1 MQFLNRLLEWSIV
14 IFSQPT
20 IILSTIPIMENPD
33 INSLNHVISVQLS
46 SELYA
51 TLQEQV
57 KITGQTETE
66 LVIKGLQHVLE
77 QTDHQKV
84 EKDRFE
90 ILEATLEARLKQYV
104 DSLIKERQ
112 SNNVIANPETSDRK
126 LFERVL
132 PIPTIRPLQVGDRVL
147 VLEPDSP
154 YYMAKLLVIRTSLI
168 RATVDTDTG
177 EKTFLKRDLR
187 FVESAPKQ

>member
-1 MQFLNRLLEWSIV
+1 MQFLNRILDWSIV
-14 IFSQPT
+14 IVPQPT
-20 IILSTIPIMENPD
+20 IILSTIPTMESPD
-33 INSLNHVISVQLS
+33 INSLNPVITVQLS

-51 TLQEQV
+51 DLQQQV

-66 LVIKGLQHVLE
+66 LVIKGLQHVLN
-77 QTDHQKV
+77 QTDHQKA

-90 ILEATLEARLKQYV
+90 ILEATLESRLKRYV
-104 DSLIKERQ
+104 DSLIKDRQ
-112 SNNVIANPETSDRK
+112 SNVVANPETSDRK

-132 PIPTIRPLQVGDRVL
+132 PIPTIRPLQVGDLVL
-147 VLEPDSP
+147 VLETDSP

-187 FVESAPKQ
+187 FVESAPKE